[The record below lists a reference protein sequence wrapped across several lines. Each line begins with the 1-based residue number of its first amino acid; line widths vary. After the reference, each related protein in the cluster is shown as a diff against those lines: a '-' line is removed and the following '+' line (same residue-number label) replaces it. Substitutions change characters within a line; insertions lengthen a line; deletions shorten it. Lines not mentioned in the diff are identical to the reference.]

1 MPYILNIFTQSVM
14 FQEQRKIIGICKKIK
29 TCGKQPYR
37 TCTMPHGKRI
47 NCWNRGNTEKE

>member
-1 MPYILNIFTQSVM
+1 MPYILNMFTQSVM